1 MMSESNM
8 SDKSQSNLTSSLQTL
23 CAQCYFRWKE
33 EKIDSFKRHQRF
45 KLLHGFFMMRRKNQ
59 SNPNDVPTWLTHF
72 FNQTESILFNEQ
84 NKELD
89 DSHFLEI
96 LSNNRFEEVAK
107 LFKNEEE
114 LMAIMEFE
122 RTLNDHYRGAK
133 RQHWFS
139 ETQPSHK
146 FTY

>member
-1 MMSESNM
+1 MN
-8 SDKSQSNLTSSLQTL
+8 DKFQSNLTSSLQAL

-33 EKIDSFKRHQRF
+33 EKIDSFKSNQRF
-45 KLLHGFFMMRRKNQ
+45 KLLHGFFMMGRKNQ
-59 SNPNDVPTWLTHF
+59 SNPNEIPAWLTHF
-72 FNQTESILFNEQ
+72 FVQTESILLNEQ

-107 LFKNEEE
+107 LFKDEEE

-122 RTLNDHYRGAK
+122 RTLNDHYREAK
-133 RQHWFS
+133 LQNWFS
-139 ETQPSHK
+139 EVRPNHK

>member
-1 MMSESNM
+1 MMSGSNM
-8 SDKSQSNLTSSLQTL
+8 SNESQSNLTSSLQTL

-45 KLLHGFFMMRRKNQ
+45 KLLHGFFMIGRKNHP
-59 SNPNDVPTWLTHF
+59 NPNDVPTWLTHF

-122 RTLNDHYRGAK
+122 RTLNDRYQEAK
-133 RQHWFS
+133 LKNWFA
-139 ETQPSHK
+139 EIRPNHK